1 MKPSKPHPIS
11 NPQGETLANPQ
22 VLASDRAAGRTA
34 VDARHIP
41 GSRVDVESTDDV
53 TGEKR
58 LIEIKAAG
66 GAGRGVDLWLEPN
79 QVQALEQVSG
89 SHLYI
94 VTNVKSPEPD
104 AIRVLDLT
112 GEQLR
117 ERLAAKREKHYYEV
131 PLPVSVYD
139 DLLAK
144 TLEAS
149 SSTDI
154 GDE

>member
-1 MKPSKPHPIS
+1 MKPSKPHTIS
-11 NPQGETLANPQ
+11 NRQVENLAITY
-22 VLASDRAAGRTA
+22 VLEYERAAGRTA